1 MHGGWGATISLVCLP
16 LAYPVAWLMVIRS
29 MLCTQQPDPPTG
41 EEGTDLVA
49 VDHDVPVDD
58 ESVAPLRYRGG
69 YQGLVL

>member
-1 MHGGWGATISLVCLP
+1 
-16 LAYPVAWLMVIRS
+16 MVIRS

-41 EEGTDLVA
+41 EEGTELVP

-58 ESVAPLRYRGG
+58 ETVAPLRYRGG